1 MLKTSQVRGKPT
13 QTKPQQ
19 KAPAETE
26 KETHDDQLRKG
37 RIMAVVVLLVF
48 AALIA
53 LFVWLAASS
62 PPSDPSSF
70 DYMM

>member
-1 MLKTSQVRGKPT
+1 MLKTSQVLGKPT

-19 KAPAETE
+19 KAPAELE
-26 KETHDDQLRKG
+26 RETHDDQLRKY
-37 RIMAVVVLLVF
+37 RIMTEIVLLVF

-53 LFVWLAASS
+53 LFVLLAASS
-62 PPSDPSSF
+62 PPSDLSSF